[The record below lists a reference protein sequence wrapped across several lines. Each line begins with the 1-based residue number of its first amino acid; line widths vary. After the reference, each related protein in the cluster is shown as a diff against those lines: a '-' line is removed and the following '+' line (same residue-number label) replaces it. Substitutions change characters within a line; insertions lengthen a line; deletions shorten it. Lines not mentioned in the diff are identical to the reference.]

1 MMTREEVKSLY
12 IDCVDKV
19 IGTCFDVNEIT
30 EDTDLIDDI
39 GFDSL
44 DKVQAIGYFENK
56 VGYIF
61 KYDEVENFNRVG
73 DIVDFLYKNREK
85 YATGIDKAD

>member
-1 MMTREEVKSLY
+1 MTREEVKSLY
-12 IDCVDKV
+12 VDCIGKV
-19 IGTCFDVNEIT
+19 NGTCFDVNEIT

-44 DKVQAIGYFENK
+44 DKVEAIGYFENK

-61 KYDEVENFNRVG
+61 KYYEVENFNRVG
-73 DIVDFLYKNREK
+73 DIVEFLYNNREK
-85 YATGIDKAD
+85 YATGNDKAD

>member
-1 MMTREEVKSLY
+1 MTREEVKSLY
-12 IDCVDKV
+12 VDCIGKV
-19 IGTCFDVNEIT
+19 NGTCFDVNEIT

-39 GFDSL
+39 GFDSS
-44 DKVQAIGYFENK
+44 DKVEAIGYFENK

-73 DIVDFLYKNREK
+73 DIVEFLYNNREK
-85 YATGIDKAD
+85 YATGNDKAD

>member
-1 MMTREEVKSLY
+1 MTREEVKSLY

-44 DKVQAIGYFENK
+44 DKV
-56 VGYIF
+56 
-61 KYDEVENFNRVG
+61 
-73 DIVDFLYKNREK
+73 
-85 YATGIDKAD
+85 